1 MPIADQSLL
10 VSVLVF
16 LLVAQAILIVTRTS
30 SASAKDRVA
39 QRLSAYTAPLW
50 ENRIERSISVLRR
63 RRYSRFPLLDQA
75 LARMDLGDSLSL
87 ELQQAGLPL
96 RAGEFL
102 FLQLVVGT
110 VGGLLGAVAGWEAL
124 GGPIAALGA
133 AVLGFFVP
141 MVWLRY
147 RITQR
152 RTAFEQGLPEA
163 LDRVTGA
170 LRAGYGLEYGFDLVA
185 REGTPPCSEEFG
197 QILQE
202 LSLGGDLEEALARLI
217 LRVNSEDARL
227 LSTAVAVQ
235 RRTGGN
241 LVEVLGQMAQM
252 LRERERLRR
261 DVQVL
266 TTAPRVSGYVVALLP
281 LLTVMVMFFTS
292 RYYIDTL
299 LSEPIGR
306 LAAAVG
312 AGLVVV
318 GLYLNHRI
326 AQVDL

>member
-1 MPIADQSLL
+1 MSTPDQSVL

-16 LLVAQAILIVTRTS
+16 LLVAQAILIITRTS
-30 SASAKDRVA
+30 SGSEKDRVA
-39 QRLSAYTAPLW
+39 QRLNAYTAPLW
-50 ENRIERSISVLRR
+50 ESRIERSISVLRR
-63 RRYSRFPLLDQA
+63 RRYSRFPVLDQM
-75 LARMDLGDSLSL
+75 LARLDLGDSLSL
-87 ELQQAGLPL
+87 QLQQAGLPL

-102 FLQLVVGT
+102 FVQLVVATLCGL
-110 VGGLLGAVAGWEAL
+110 VGAIAGWEAM
-124 GGPIAALGA
+124 GGPLA
-133 AVLGFFVP
+133 AVLGAIIGFIGP
-141 MVWLRY
+141 HGWLRY
-147 RITQR
+147 RIAQR
-152 RTAFEQGLPEA
+152 RSAFEQALPES

-227 LSTAVAVQ
+227 LATAVAVQ

-241 LVEVLGQMAQM
+241 LIEVLGQMGQM

-261 DVQVL
+261 EVLVL
-266 TTAPRVSGYVVALLP
+266 TTAPRISGYVVALLP
-281 LLTVMVMFFTS
+281 LVTVVVMYFTS

-299 LSEPIGR
+299 LSEPLGR

-312 AGLVVV
+312 ASLVLV

-326 AQVDL
+326 AQVDV

>member
-96 RAGEFL
+96 LAGEFL

-185 REGTPPCSEEFG
+185 REAG
-197 QILQE
+197 
-202 LSLGGDLEEALARLI
+202 ALAGGRAGSHHCPA
-217 LRVNSEDARL
+217 RVGFRRGAPAAAPRHGDVLPQPL
-227 LSTAVAVQ
+227 LHRHVAV
-235 RRTGGN
+235 
-241 LVEVLGQMAQM
+241 
-252 LRERERLRR
+252 
-261 DVQVL
+261 
-266 TTAPRVSGYVVALLP
+266 
-281 LLTVMVMFFTS
+281 
-292 RYYIDTL
+292 
-299 LSEPIGR
+299 
-306 LAAAVG
+306 
-312 AGLVVV
+312 
-318 GLYLNHRI
+318 
-326 AQVDL
+326 

>member
-1 MPIADQSLL
+1 MDQTIL

-16 LLVAQAILIVTRTS
+16 LLVVQAVMV
-30 SASAKDRVA
+30 ASTVETGDRGRVVDRLA
-39 QRLSAYTAPLW
+39 SYTVPTWEGALQR
-50 ENRIERSISVLRR
+50 NISVLRR
-63 RRYSRFPLLDQA
+63 RRYSRLPWLDEA
-75 LARMDLGDSLSL
+75 LARLDLLDGVSRQ
-87 ELQQAGLPL
+87 LQQAGLPV

-102 FLQLVVGT
+102 FLQLVLAT
-110 VGGLLGAVAGWEAL
+110 IGGLAGALLAWNLFAGPVSAL
-124 GGPIAALGA
+124 AGAALGLVA
-133 AVLGFFVP
+133 P

-147 RITQR
+147 RVAQR

-185 REGTPPCSEEFG
+185 REGQPPCSEEFG

-202 LSLGGDLEEALARLI
+202 LNLGGDLEEALARLI
-217 LRVNSEDARL
+217 IRVESEDSRL
-227 LSTAVAVQ
+227 LATAVAVQ

-241 LVEVLGQMAQM
+241 LIEVLGQMAAM
-252 LRERERLRR
+252 LRERDRLRR
-261 DVQVL
+261 DVRVI

-281 LLTVMVMFFTS
+281 VLTVVTMYFTS

-299 LSEPIGR
+299 LADPMGR
-306 LAAAVG
+306 IAAG
-312 AGLVVV
+312 AGGCLVLI

-326 AQVDL
+326 AQGEL

>member
-1 MPIADQSLL
+1 MDQSVL
-10 VSVLVF
+10 VSALVF
-16 LLVAQAILIVTRTS
+16 LLVAQSVLIAGTGRIGDRERVSRRL
-30 SASAKDRVA
+30 ASYTVPSFEG
-39 QRLSAYTAPLW
+39 RLPT
-50 ENRIERSISVLRR
+50 SISVLRQR
-63 RRYSRFPLLDQA
+63 RFSRLPWLDRA
-75 LARMDLGDSLSL
+75 LAQTSLSDAL
-87 ELQQAGLPL
+87 SNQLQQAGLPV

-102 FLQLVVGT
+102 FLQLTGAT
-110 VGGLLGAVAGWEAL
+110 MAGLAGALLGWQAFGGPLAALLAAIIGLLA
-124 GGPIAALGA
+124 PSI
-133 AVLGFFVP
+133 
-141 MVWLRY
+141 WLRY

-202 LSLGGDLEEALARLI
+202 LTLGGDLEEALARLI
-217 LRVNSEDARL
+217 QRVDSEDARL
-227 LSTAVAVQ
+227 LATAVAVQ

-241 LVEVLGQMAQM
+241 LIEVLGQMSQM

-261 DVQVL
+261 DVRVI

-281 LLTVMVMFFTS
+281 VLTTLAMFVTS
-292 RYYIDTL
+292 RYYIETL
-299 LSEPIGR
+299 LSEPLGR

-312 AGLVVV
+312 GGLVLV
-318 GLYLNHRI
+318 GLWLNHRI